1 VESPDRSGGETV
13 PWVPTGFRGSIPAY
27 AIGVAITGLAILS
40 QYFVPQSIPAALAL
54 YQNFFGDLAVVYGI
68 PVLALSLL
76 IGKRPLR
83 HYADR
88 MASAAV
94 WSVGWYGLM
103 SLLALFV
110 TFIIVV
116 VYLVVDPAA
125 LQLLSRQSPVVQSA
139 QSDPWFWI
147 GFSFV
152 IGFVEETI
160 FRGWIFGYWLS
171 RGTVSWFGPAIGTSV
186 FFAGVH
192 LYYGT
197 TYGVASPIIF
207 PTLFLEGFAFA
218 AAMKSSGGNVVVIAI
233 VHGVNDALAF
243 YSLVDLNGY
252 YVLHYGLL
260 LIGAVLGIVLLA
272 VYSPNGGPAPPSL
285 EGSPYATGRSDGRI
299 WSGRT
304 GPGPPPPPIL
314 PPGGQ
319 L

>member
-1 VESPDRSGGETV
+1 VESPDRPRGETL

-40 QYFVPQSIPAALAL
+40 QYFVPQSIPAALPL

-68 PVLALSLL
+68 PILALALL
-76 IGKRPLR
+76 IGKRPLA

-88 MASAAV
+88 MGTAAAYGI
-94 WSVGWYGLM
+94 SWYAAM
-103 SLLALFV
+103 SLLA
-110 TFIIVV
+110 VV
-116 VYLVVDPAA
+116 VTGILEAIYLAYDPSA
-125 LQLLSRQSPVVQSA
+125 LQLLSRQSPVVQA
-139 QSDPWFWI
+139 ARSDPWFWV

-160 FRGWIFGYWLS
+160 FRGWIFGYWLT
-171 RGTVSWFGPAIGTSV
+171 RGTVSWFGPAIATSV

-197 TYGVASPIIF
+197 TYGPASPLIF

-218 AAMKSSGGNVVVIAI
+218 AAMKDSGGNVVVIAI
-233 VHGVNDALAF
+233 LHGAHDAIAF
-243 YSLVDLNGY
+243 YALISMPDSDF
-252 YVLHYGLL
+252 LL
-260 LIGAVLGIVLLA
+260 LSMILAGTLVGLVLLLR
-272 VYSPNGGPAPPSL
+272 YLQRTDTTPRPPL
-285 EGSPYATGRSDGRI
+285 GSPY
-299 WSGRT
+299 SGDRAPSGNRDERT
-304 GPGPPPPPIL
+304 AWGPPPPPMF